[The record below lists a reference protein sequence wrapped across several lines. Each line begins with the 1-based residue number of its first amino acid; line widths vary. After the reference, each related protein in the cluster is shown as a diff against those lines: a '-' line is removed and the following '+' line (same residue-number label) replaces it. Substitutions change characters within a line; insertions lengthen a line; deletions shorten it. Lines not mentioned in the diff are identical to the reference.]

1 MLGVTNTSQFSGMS
15 PVATSLITLIPLLA
29 CYGAA
34 AQRLT
39 RWRHNRVVVSGAELC
54 PILMTRTSSWIA
66 LRNPT
71 FGKLWFAT
79 VVSGICVSAHEM
91 AAIWVINSISTA
103 GSHSTMLLSL
113 MSTAATLPFFLF
125 ILPAG
130 ALADMMGDASRKGIL
145 RTLRRAV
152 SSRKGVRRHLMRNAE
167 PLAQSSGPPVPVFP

>member
-1 MLGVTNTSQFSGMS
+1 MLSISGSSDRRQSLVTGYAGRHEHV
-15 PVATSLITLIPLLA
+15 PVQRNVSSCDSLITLIPLLA
-29 CYGAA
+29 CFGAA

-113 MSTAATLPFFLF
+113 MSTASHTSVFRF

-130 ALADMMGDASRKGIL
+130 ALADMMDRKKML
-145 RTLRRAV
+145 
-152 SSRKGVRRHLMRNAE
+152 
-167 PLAQSSGPPVPVFP
+167 